1 MTSEKRMLEEQRE
14 MAVEEIRSMLREQD
28 GEFQFDKYEGCPS
41 VEVGS
46 YNGETW
52 PFRVIKIYIDED
64 EDIMLSG
71 DDFTEEVWE
80 TEGIWNVADDGIQ
93 KIADALRRATRKDYI
108 SLIDNLRKDMKR
120 ELWHIIESHKDDER
134 CDCPRGFDEVS
145 FEHKHFCEVDL
156 NGSTHGVDAV
166 KIEQWFRGSLRL
178 SIAAYGYWYDVDNVE
193 DVAGILHAVRNA
205 LDIPMSDEKD
215 NDE

>member
-1 MTSEKRMLEEQRE
+1 MTPEKRMLEEQRE
-14 MAVEEIRSMLREQD
+14 MAVEEIRSMLCEQG

-41 VEVGS
+41 VEVGGCS
-46 YNGETW
+46 GETW

-80 TEGIWNVADDGIQ
+80 TECIWDVVDDGIQ

-108 SLIDNLRKDMKR
+108 DLIDNLRKEMKH
-120 ELWHIIESHKDDER
+120 ELWCVIEAHKDDER

-145 FEHKHFCEVDL
+145 FKHKHFCEVDV
-156 NGSTHGVDAV
+156 NGATYDVDAV
-166 KIEQWFRGSLRL
+166 KIEQWFKGSLRL
-178 SIAAYGYWYDVDNVE
+178 SIASDRQWYNVDDVE
-193 DVAGILHAVRNA
+193 EIAGILHAVRNT
-205 LDIPMSDEKD
+205 LDVPMVEEGDE
-215 NDE
+215 E